1 MAEDL
6 PWESLFRGPV
16 LAVDGSG
23 MEQDKDL
30 LIIKKLIV
38 NVTWIN
44 LLKIPL
50 FYDQEARSLSRRGS
64 RSILNAKI

>member
-1 MAEDL
+1 
-6 PWESLFRGPV
+6 LFRGPV